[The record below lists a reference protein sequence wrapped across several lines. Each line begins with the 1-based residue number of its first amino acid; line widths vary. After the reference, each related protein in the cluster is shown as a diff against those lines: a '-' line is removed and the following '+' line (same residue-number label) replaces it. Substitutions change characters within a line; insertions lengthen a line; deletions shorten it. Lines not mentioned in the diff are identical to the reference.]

1 MFFLVEER
9 SDGASEAGGPVQ
21 ADRTS
26 IFFWRQVNV
35 RWCREICSSS
45 KSEVR
50 RSENFLVIFLSI
62 FGHIDILDA

>member
-1 MFFLVEER
+1 MPDIFFLVEER
-9 SDGASEAGGPVQ
+9 SDRACE